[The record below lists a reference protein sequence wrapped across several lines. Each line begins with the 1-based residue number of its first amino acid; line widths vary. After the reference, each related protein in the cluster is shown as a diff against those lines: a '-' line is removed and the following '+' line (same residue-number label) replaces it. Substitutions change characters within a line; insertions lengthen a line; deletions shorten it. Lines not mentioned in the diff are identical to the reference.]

1 MIKKEES
8 QKINIPISIDV
19 EFIYEDD
26 GKEGGQIKINYNE
39 ELIKKNIGDFF
50 INVLENAVKQ
60 KGGNNESKRNS

>member
-39 ELIKKNIGDFF
+39 ELIKKSIGDFF
-50 INVLENAVKQ
+50 IRTLKNAVKQ